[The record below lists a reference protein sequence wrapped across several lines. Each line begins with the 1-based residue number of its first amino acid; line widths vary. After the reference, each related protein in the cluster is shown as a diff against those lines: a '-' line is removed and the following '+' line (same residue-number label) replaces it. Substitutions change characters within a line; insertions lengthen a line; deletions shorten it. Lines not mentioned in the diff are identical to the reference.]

1 MRYSRQGKSL
11 LRTYGYIKAF
21 IKKVKLKCWD
31 DIICIYLKFYI
42 YFLKISLTTTIIVM
56 NVQRLANK
64 KNLIKVLEYSR
75 KSHKN
80 PKEPLG
86 NKKTKQYK

>member
-1 MRYSRQGKSL
+1 
-11 LRTYGYIKAF
+11 
-21 IKKVKLKCWD
+21 
-31 DIICIYLKFYI
+31 
-42 YFLKISLTTTIIVM
+42 M

-86 NKKTKQYK
+86 NKKKTKQYK